1 MLMDNIIDIVTLANI
16 FLITVA
22 IALIMND
29 NFEDR
34 KMYLSLYPL
43 FFI

>member
-1 MLMDNIIDIVTLANI
+1 MLMDNIIDIVTLADV

-29 NFEDR
+29 NFGG
-34 KMYLSLYPL
+34 
-43 FFI
+43 